1 MTMFMP
7 FRVSEMVALCNKTYP
22 DLVSRKDSLDDIA
35 PEGLMLP
42 VPGVDYGALDGL
54 LGYALRRAQNAL
66 YLDFYRATAAWGIS
80 PQRFAALVL
89 IARNPGLRQGLLG
102 QAMGLHR
109 SGALRLT
116 DWLTA
121 QGYAERRDAPG
132 DARAWGLHLTAA
144 GKVSGR
150 AASDSRVRRR
160 WIMVCVSLACRRGSW
175 TARWRPRPGA
185 PARPSMRAP
194 GRRGLRAACGRG
206 PPRRPPA

>member
-1 MTMFMP
+1 
-7 FRVSEMVALCNKTYP
+7 MVALCNKTYP
-22 DLVSRKDSLDDIA
+22 RFVSKTDSPD

-42 VPGVDYGALDGL
+42 VPGVDYGSLEGL

-66 YLDFYRATAAWGIS
+66 YLDFYRATAAWDMS

-121 QGYAERRDAPG
+121 QGWAERRDAPG
-132 DARAWGLHLTAA
+132 DARTWGLHLTPA
-144 GKVSGR
+144 GKRRLVKLEAAVAAHDR
-150 AASDSRVRRR
+150 ALLAALGDTGPAIKAGLERLAWAATAQSTATDIKPTRRQK
-160 WIMVCVSLACRRGSW
+160 S
-175 TARWRPRPGA
+175 
-185 PARPSMRAP
+185 
-194 GRRGLRAACGRG
+194 
-206 PPRRPPA
+206 

>member
-1 MTMFMP
+1 M
-7 FRVSEMVALCNKTYP
+7 SKT
-22 DLVSRKDSLDDIA
+22 DSPADIT

-42 VPGVDYGALDGL
+42 VPGVDYGLLDGL

-66 YLDFYRATAAWGIS
+66 YLDFYRAAAEWDVS

-89 IARNPGLRQGLLG
+89 IARNPGMRQGLLG

-121 QGYAERRDAPG
+121 QGWAERRDAPG

-144 GKVSGR
+144 GKRRLAKLEAAVAAHDR
-150 AASDSRVRRR
+150 ALLAGLGEQGPALKAALDRLAWVATAQSTTPEKPTTRRHK
-160 WIMVCVSLACRRGSW
+160 
-175 TARWRPRPGA
+175 P
-185 PARPSMRAP
+185 
-194 GRRGLRAACGRG
+194 
-206 PPRRPPA
+206 

>member
-1 MTMFMP
+1 MK
-7 FRVSEMVALCNKTYP
+7 SDSP
-22 DLVSRKDSLDDIA
+22 D

-42 VPGVDYGALDGL
+42 VPGVDYGLLDGL

-66 YLDFYRATAAWGIS
+66 YLDFYRATAAWDVS

-121 QGYAERRDAPG
+121 QGYAERRDAPE
-132 DARAWGLHLTAA
+132 DARAWGLYLTPA
-144 GKVSGR
+144 GKRLLAKLEDAV
-150 AASDSRVRRR
+150 AAHDRGL
-160 WIMVCVSLACRRGSW
+160 LAALGEQGPAIKAGLERLAW
-175 TARWRPRPGA
+175 VATAQSTASSTAPSTA
-185 PARPSMRAP
+185 PAHK
-194 GRRGLRAACGRG
+194 
-206 PPRRPPA
+206 PRRPKP

>member
-1 MTMFMP
+1 M
-7 FRVSEMVALCNKTYP
+7 SKTDSP
-22 DLVSRKDSLDDIA
+22 D

-42 VPGVDYGALDGL
+42 VPGVNYGVLDSL

-66 YLDFYRATAAWGIS
+66 YLDFYRATAEWDVS

-121 QGYAERRDAPG
+121 NGWAERRDAPG
-132 DARAWGLHLTAA
+132 DARVWGLHLTPA
-144 GKVSGR
+144 GKRRLARLEAAVVEHDR
-150 AASDSRVRRR
+150 ALIAALGEQGAGLKAGLERLAWAATAQSTAPRDNTRRQK
-160 WIMVCVSLACRRGSW
+160 
-175 TARWRPRPGA
+175 P
-185 PARPSMRAP
+185 
-194 GRRGLRAACGRG
+194 
-206 PPRRPPA
+206 

>member
-1 MTMFMP
+1 M
-7 FRVSEMVALCNKTYP
+7 SKIDSP
-22 DLVSRKDSLDDIA
+22 D

-42 VPGVDYGALDGL
+42 VPGVDYGPLDGL

-66 YLDFYRATAAWGIS
+66 YLDFYRATADWDVS

-121 QGYAERRDAPG
+121 QGWAERRDAPD
-132 DARAWGLHLTAA
+132 DARAWGLYLTPNGKRRLVKLEAA
-144 GKVSGR
+144 VAAHDRALLAALGDSG
-150 AASDSRVRRR
+150 AALKAGLER
-160 WIMVCVSLACRRGSW
+160 LAW
-175 TARWRPRPGA
+175 VATAQSTA
-185 PARPSMRAP
+185 PDNQ
-194 GRRGLRAACGRG
+194 
-206 PPRRPPA
+206 PRRQKP

>member
-1 MTMFMP
+1 VT
-7 FRVSEMVALCNKTYP
+7 KT
-22 DLVSRKDSLDDIA
+22 DSLNDIT

-66 YLDFYRATAAWGIS
+66 YLDFYRATAEWDVS

-89 IARNPGLRQGLLG
+89 IARNPGMRQGLLG

-121 QGYAERRDAPG
+121 QGWAERRDAPD
-132 DARAWGLHLTAA
+132 DARAWGLDLTPA
-144 GKVSGR
+144 GKRRLVKLEAAVAQHDR
-150 AASDSRVRRR
+150 ALQAALGEQGPALKAGLER
-160 WIMVCVSLACRRGSW
+160 LAW
-175 TARWRPRPGA
+175 VATAQSTA
-185 PARPSMRAP
+185 PDNK
-194 GRRGLRAACGRG
+194 
-206 PPRRPPA
+206 PRRHKP

>member
-1 MTMFMP
+1 M
-7 FRVSEMVALCNKTYP
+7 NKT
-22 DLVSRKDSLDDIA
+22 DSPE

-42 VPGVDYGALDGL
+42 VPGVDYGPLDGL

-66 YLDFYRATAAWGIS
+66 YLDFYRATAAWDVS

-121 QGYAERRDAPG
+121 QGWAERRDRPG
-132 DARAWGLHLTAA
+132 DARAWGLHLTPA
-144 GKVSGR
+144 GKR
-150 AASDSRVRRR
+150 RLTPLEAAVAAHDAALVTALGEQGLTLKAGLER
-160 WIMVCVSLACRRGSW
+160 LAW
-175 TARWRPRPGA
+175 VATAQSTA
-185 PARPSMRAP
+185 PDNE
-194 GRRGLRAACGRG
+194 
-206 PPRRPPA
+206 PRRQKT